1 LNKERNAPPSEGA
14 DWKRRPERSNMF
26 WLRLMT
32 WISLTLGRGPSRV
45 VLFGIAAYFLAFA
58 PTSRVYLQRALRP
71 GSLADVGWRHLFRH
85 FLSFASVI
93 HDRVYLINDRHDLF
107 DIRIH
112 NQALID
118 DLVAQGR
125 GAFLIGAHLG
135 SFEVLR
141 AVGRRQPG
149 LRIAMAMYEDNA
161 RKINAA
167 LTAINPNAQQ
177 GIVALG
183 HIDSM
188 MQVHE
193 LLAQGTVVGM
203 LGDRSLGNDDT
214 RQVDFLGGEA
224 ALPLGPFRMAAI
236 MKRPVLFMTG
246 LFRGGAAG
254 PDAGG
259 ASRHD
264 ALCCA
269 ARAVLPRGALQLVQ
283 FLRLLARPRFP
294 RRETFP
300 RKPMTHTAKPSTPAT
315 TRELALGGL
324 MPRWVSVLAMLATGL
339 ALMASSPSA
348 LAAWDLQQLMDSLAQ
363 NKSGRATFVETK
375 QIAVLDKPVESSG
388 ELLFTA
394 PDRLEKRTLRPKP
407 ESMVVNGDELSVE
420 RAGRKYQLQ
429 LQAYPELAAF
439 IDSIRGTLA
448 GDRQALER
456 NYRLSLGG
464 SADRWDLQLLPL
476 DEKMKAVIRR
486 IRISGARDQVSS
498 IEINQ
503 ADGDSSLMVI
513 EKSTTAR

>member
-1 LNKERNAPPSEGA
+1 
-14 DWKRRPERSNMF
+14 
-26 WLRLMT
+26 
-32 WISLTLGRGPSRV
+32 
-45 VLFGIAAYFLAFA
+45 
-58 PTSRVYLQRALRP
+58 
-71 GSLADVGWRHLFRH
+71 
-85 FLSFASVI
+85 
-93 HDRVYLINDRHDLF
+93 
-107 DIRIH
+107 
-112 NQALID
+112 
-118 DLVAQGR
+118 
-125 GAFLIGAHLG
+125 
-135 SFEVLR
+135 
-141 AVGRRQPG
+141 
-149 LRIAMAMYEDNA
+149 
-161 RKINAA
+161 
-167 LTAINPNAQQ
+167 
-177 GIVALG
+177 
-183 HIDSM
+183 
-188 MQVHE
+188 
-193 LLAQGTVVGM
+193 
-203 LGDRSLGNDDT
+203 
-214 RQVDFLGGEA
+214 
-224 ALPLGPFRMAAI
+224 
-236 MKRPVLFMTG
+236 
-246 LFRGGAAG
+246 
-254 PDAGG
+254 
-259 ASRHD
+259 
-264 ALCCA
+264 
-269 ARAVLPRGALQLVQ
+269 
-283 FLRLLARPRFP
+283 
-294 RRETFP
+294 
-300 RKPMTHTAKPSTPAT
+300 MTHTAKPSTPAT
-315 TRELALGGL
+315 TRQCALGGL
-324 MPRWVSVLAMLATGL
+324 MPRWVSVLATLATGL